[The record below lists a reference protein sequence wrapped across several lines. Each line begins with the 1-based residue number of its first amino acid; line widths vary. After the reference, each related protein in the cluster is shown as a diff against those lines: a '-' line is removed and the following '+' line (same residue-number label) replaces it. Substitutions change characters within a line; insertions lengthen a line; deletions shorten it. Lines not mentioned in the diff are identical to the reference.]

1 MSQQLKA
8 AVRALMANVIPR
20 SQDID
25 RWENVQAGKEAILTI
40 PVGPT
45 YFKVE
50 IGHNLSLATN
60 DIEYISF
67 KLNGKVHI
75 WATPAELKK
84 MAVEAG
90 LEWQDDRITVYF
102 GDPSM
107 TSLEGQFL
115 GEMVTKITDSWK
127 CYVKLKSGV
136 AAPVLTARALTM
148 PAQPERYFLPEI
160 ISTSL
165 RANKAGFNDIQVDSE
180 SDFFV
185 RRLFMTGADAAD
197 LKSIEI
203 KQNNTTFMKG
213 TKADLDKDLKEFK
226 RVPVAADLVVDFVQ
240 QGFGALG
247 IFHQYDPSGNLVYR
261 IEKAAAG
268 DFGVLIDGV
277 RMVKQLPKD

>member
-8 AVRALMANVIPR
+8 AIRALMSNQLPR

-45 YFKVE
+45 YYKVE
-50 IGHNLSLATN
+50 IGHNLALSAN
-60 DIEYISF
+60 EIEYISF

-84 MAVEAG
+84 MALQAG
-90 LEWQDDRITVYF
+90 LDWSDDRITIYF

-115 GEMVTKITDSWK
+115 GEMVTKITDTWK
-127 CYVKLKSGV
+127 CYVKIKSGV
-136 AAPVLTARALTM
+136 GSPVLTARALTM
-148 PAQPERYFLPEI
+148 PSQGERYFLPEI
-160 ISTSL
+160 ISTSY
-165 RANKAGFNDIQVDSE
+165 RANKSGFNDIRVDSE

-185 RRLFMTGADAAD
+185 RRLFMTGATGTD

-203 KQNNTTFMKG
+203 KQSGTTYMKA
-213 TKADLDKDLKEFK
+213 TRADLDKDLKEFK
-226 RVPVAADLVVDFVQ
+226 RVPIAGDMVVDFVQ

-247 IFHQYDPSGNLVYR
+247 VFHQYDPSGDLIFRVD
-261 IEKAAAG
+261 KAAAG
-268 DFGVLIDGV
+268 DFPVLVDGI
-277 RMVKQLPKD
+277 RMVKALPTE